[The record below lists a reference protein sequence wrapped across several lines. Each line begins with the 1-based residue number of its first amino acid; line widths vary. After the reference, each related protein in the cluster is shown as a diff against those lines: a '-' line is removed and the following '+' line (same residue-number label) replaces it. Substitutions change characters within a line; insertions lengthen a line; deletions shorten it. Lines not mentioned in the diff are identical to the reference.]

1 MKDQWE
7 NFWKNYNSIEP
18 KNESDF
24 YIQVGKTVN
33 KVPVSKDIFQNF
45 VNDVVE
51 KLDLKSSD
59 ILLEMCCGNGLLT
72 HPLSQFVEK
81 IYAFDFTEAL
91 INTAIKYKSNDNI
104 EYVKG
109 NAKED
114 FTKIFKQELPT
125 IQKFL
130 INDSTAYFT
139 PKELKKII
147 ERIFTVSKDFKFYLT
162 NVPNNENK
170 SNYYNTPERKANYEK
185 AVQSGDILMGGIGRW
200 WEKLEFMRIAEE
212 FNLKI
217 EIFGMNNE
225 YTHYRMSIL
234 LSTQN

>member
-1 MKDQWE
+1 MSDQWKK
-7 NFWKNYNSIEP
+7 FWESYNAIEP
-18 KNESDF
+18 ENEDDL

-33 KVPVSKDIFQNF
+33 KAPVSKEVFQSF

-72 HPLSQFVEK
+72 YSLSQIVQK

-91 INTAIKYKSNDNI
+91 IDAAIKYKSNDNI

-114 FTKIFKQELPT
+114 FTTIFKEELPE

-130 INDSTAYFT
+130 INDSTSYFT
-139 PKELKKII
+139 PEELEKII
-147 ERIFTVSKDFKFYLT
+147 ERITTISKDFKFYLT

-170 SNYYNTPERKANYEK
+170 WNFYNTPERKANYEK
-185 AVQSGDILMGGIGRW
+185 AVQSGDIFLGGIGRW
-200 WEKLEFMRIAEE
+200 WEKSEFIHIAEK

-217 EIFGMNNE
+217 EIFDMNNE
-225 YTHYRMSIL
+225 YSYRMSVL
-234 LSTQN
+234 LSTQD